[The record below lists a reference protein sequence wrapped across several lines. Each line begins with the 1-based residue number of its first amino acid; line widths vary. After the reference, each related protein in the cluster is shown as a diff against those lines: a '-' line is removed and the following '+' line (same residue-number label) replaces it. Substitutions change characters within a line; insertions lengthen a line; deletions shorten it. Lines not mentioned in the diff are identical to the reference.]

1 MYKSIKKKPFD
12 NLNLKKIRKEA
23 SAVCDAYN
31 QLSPIRLREKD
42 LLNSFAKSFGY
53 KTWEQIVSV
62 NKSRRYYLPF
72 SFYIRCH
79 VVAIINHLMMELPKH
94 VERDALIIAVS
105 LKELSVTSVRNIF
118 KFETTY
124 PLEGQCTLYWFTDNL
139 NCPLK
144 YLAESPRAALLRRE
158 GISFKYFKTLWP
170 ELSAWLQR
178 KLDLKNN
185 SVLLFAEA
193 IWWRYCDHLS
203 AIFLQDDIGHWE
215 IDFENKGIKRTCYHP
230 ISAPSKGSSYAES
243 LQFDEYGMFDL
254 ESPPL
259 DETLPLE
266 QDLTRCLY
274 HWKSLPHVSDIRI
287 TFSGNFEK
295 ELEPPLRALLCD
307 FLAHHKHEVE
317 AKRKQLTRLDLTGT
331 YSSFEERVVNN
342 EGRSKVYNEPWI
354 EQSELDKFKEINE
367 LIHSELINQSM
378 LQPRAVI
385 DAIDNYKRAF
395 YRFE

>member
-1 MYKSIKKKPFD
+1 MRNSIKKKPFD
-12 NLNLKKIRKEA
+12 NLNLKTIRKEA
-23 SAVCDAYN
+23 SAVCDVYN
-31 QLSPIRLREKD
+31 QLSPIRLREKE

-94 VERDALIIAVS
+94 VEQDALIIAVS
-105 LKELSVTSVRNIF
+105 LKELSVTNVRNIF

-158 GISFKYFKTLWP
+158 GIFFKYFKTLWP

-185 SVLLFAEA
+185 SVLLFAEP

-203 AIFLQDDIGHWE
+203 ANFLQDDVGHWE
-215 IDFENKGIKRTCYHP
+215 VDFIKNGIKRTCYHP
-230 ISAPSKGSSYAES
+230 ISVSSKGSSFAES
-243 LQFDEYGMFDL
+243 LQFDESGLFDL
-254 ESPPL
+254 EPVTL
-259 DETLPLE
+259 DETLSVE
-266 QDLTRCLY
+266 EDLLRCLQ
-274 HWKSLPHVSDIRI
+274 HWKSLPHITDIRV
-287 TFSGNFEK
+287 TFIEK
-295 ELEPPLRALLCD
+295 YEHKLEPPLRMLISD
-307 FLAHHKHEVE
+307 FLAKHNQDIEV
-317 AKRKQLTRLDLTGT
+317 KRKQLTKLDLTGT
-331 YSSFEERVVNN
+331 YSSFEERLVKND
-342 EGRSKVYNEPWI
+342 GKIKAYKEPWI
-354 EQSELDKFKEINE
+354 EQSELEKFKEINV
-367 LIHSELINQSM
+367 LINSELINQSM

-385 DAIDNYKRAF
+385 NAIDNFKRAF